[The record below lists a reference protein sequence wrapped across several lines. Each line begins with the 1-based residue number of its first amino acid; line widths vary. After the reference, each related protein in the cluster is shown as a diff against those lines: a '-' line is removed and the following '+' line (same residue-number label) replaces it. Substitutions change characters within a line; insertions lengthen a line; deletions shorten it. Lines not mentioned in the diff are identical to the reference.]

1 MISRTSLPCL
11 LEDIR
16 NPLWLNKLLESRY
29 DEDQMVVNS
38 TSDYTPVAEL
48 MGTGN
53 KVFSLDLLC
62 GQWSL

>member
-11 LEDIR
+11 LKDIG

-53 KVFSLDLLC
+53 KV
-62 GQWSL
+62 